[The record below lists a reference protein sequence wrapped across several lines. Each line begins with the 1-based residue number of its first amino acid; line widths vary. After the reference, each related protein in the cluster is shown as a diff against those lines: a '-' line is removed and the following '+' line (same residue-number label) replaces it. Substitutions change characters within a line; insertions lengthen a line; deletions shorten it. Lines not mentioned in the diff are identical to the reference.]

1 MQIFGT
7 KVRQLPLAL
16 LRIAIG
22 WHFLYEGWTKVIAG
36 GWSSATYLNAA
47 TGPFAPVFHW
57 MSSSGKLLPIVDQ
70 LNVWGLILIG
80 LALILG
86 AFTRMAGLGGMALLA
101 MYYLAYPPFFGYS
114 SGAEGA
120 SLIVNKNLVEL
131 IALAVVVAFPATE
144 LGLDGLRRL
153 RRTSTGDREKSNTRH
168 DGERPSSLG
177 RREIMATLLGLPV
190 IGALTLAVLQKH
202 GWKSFEEMWIRSR
215 PNPNDITIAS
225 ATASNFTSSSM
236 RDLKAACPHSRIG
249 NMQISR
255 LIIGGNMIT
264 GVAHARDLI
273 YVSRLVQAYHTREKI
288 FETLSIAESCGINT
302 IISNSSTSG
311 IINEYWKAGGK
322 IQFVGEGWTPDGGA
336 EKLLPAIQYAIDRGA
351 CACYISGV
359 TVDRLIQNQDF
370 DTISRVL
377 ELVRK
382 NKLPVG
388 LSAHEI
394 VSLKTCAERG
404 LRPDFWMKTLHPST
418 YWSAS
423 RELQN
428 DNIWCTDLEETV
440 AFMHELPE
448 PFIAYKTLA
457 AGALEPKTGFRF
469 AFENGADIVCAG
481 MYDFQVIENVNA
493 TLEILSGGIKRAR
506 GWRA

>member
-1 MQIFGT
+1 MQIFG
-7 KVRQLPLAL
+7 KKRQLLFAL
-16 LRIAIG
+16 LRIVIG
-22 WHFLYEGWTKVIAG
+22 WHFLYEGCAKVIAG
-36 GWSSATYLNAA
+36 GWGSASYLIAA

-57 MSSSGKLLPIVDQ
+57 MGSSAKLLPLVDQ

-86 AFTRMAGLGGMALLA
+86 AFTRVAGLGGMALLA

-114 SGAEGA
+114 SSAEGA

-131 IALAVVVAFPATE
+131 IALAMVVTFPATE
-144 LGLDGLRRL
+144 LGLDALLRL
-153 RRTSTGDREKSNTRH
+153 QWASPEKSNARN
-168 DGERPSSLG
+168 GGGRSSSLG
-177 RREIMATLLGLPV
+177 RREMMATLLGLPV
-190 IGALTLAVLQKH
+190 LGAFTLAVLQKH

-225 ATASNFTSSSM
+225 ATASNFTSSSI
-236 RDLKAACPHSRIG
+236 RDLKAACPHGRIG
-249 NMQISR
+249 KLQISR
-255 LIIGGNMIT
+255 LIIGGNMLT
-264 GVAHARDLI
+264 GVAHARDLL

-493 TLEILSGGIKRAR
+493 TLEILNGGIKRAR
-506 GWRA
+506 EWRA

>member
-1 MQIFGT
+1 
-7 KVRQLPLAL
+7 
-16 LRIAIG
+16 
-22 WHFLYEGWTKVIAG
+22 
-36 GWSSATYLNAA
+36 
-47 TGPFAPVFHW
+47 
-57 MSSSGKLLPIVDQ
+57 
-70 LNVWGLILIG
+70 
-80 LALILG
+80 
-86 AFTRMAGLGGMALLA
+86 
-101 MYYLAYPPFFGYS
+101 
-114 SGAEGA
+114 
-120 SLIVNKNLVEL
+120 
-131 IALAVVVAFPATE
+131 
-144 LGLDGLRRL
+144 
-153 RRTSTGDREKSNTRH
+153 
-168 DGERPSSLG
+168 
-177 RREIMATLLGLPV
+177 
-190 IGALTLAVLQKH
+190 
-202 GWKSFEEMWIRSR
+202 
-215 PNPNDITIAS
+215 
-225 ATASNFTSSSM
+225 
-236 RDLKAACPHSRIG
+236 
-249 NMQISR
+249 MQISR

-359 TVDRLIQNQDF
+359 TVDRLIQKQDF
-370 DTISRVL
+370 DTISQVL
-377 ELVRK
+377 ELVRR

-440 AFMHELPE
+440 AFMHDLPE

-493 TLEILSGGIKRAR
+493 TLGILSGGIKRAR
-506 GWRA
+506 EWRA